1 MSQMALS
8 SSSVLMERTGLAG
21 ADCAR
26 SSAVAMMISLGS
38 LWLGPVSG
46 VHPIAGPLPS
56 GRMPGETLSGFRLAD
71 GGDVGTSRPVPGPK
85 GCPIVHFTPPLVH
98 TGAPPQA
105 PPHHVLK

>member
-46 VHPIAGPLPS
+46 VHPISGPLPS
-56 GRMPGETLSGFRLAD
+56 GRLPEETLSGFRLAD
-71 GGDVGTSRPVPGPK
+71 WGAVGTRRPIGRASGGRRWCWLEEVWG
-85 GCPIVHFTPPLVH
+85 
-98 TGAPPQA
+98 GA
-105 PPHHVLK
+105 